1 MKRLLPSVRT
11 PLLAGIA
18 ALIVFGAPAAALVPP
33 PGPAGG
39 SLGLEATIP
48 SAPPAQAATIATP
61 RDGTTVT
68 DIPITVSGLC
78 STGLLVKVF
87 ANNVFVGSVMC
98 AGGSYQLKADLF
110 NGQNDLV
117 ARVYDALDQAGPD
130 SNVARV
136 TFNDAQFQNFGTR
149 VEITSNYA
157 RRGANPGDELDWPVT
172 LSGGTPPYA
181 VSVDWGDGKG
191 ADLMSAQFADTLTL
205 KHTYAEAGTYN
216 VVVKA
221 TDAKGTSAFLQL
233 VGVANGAVS
242 ANAGSANTGQTITRT
257 VVVWWPAVACIPL
270 IAVTFWLG
278 RRHELYTLRKQLE
291 QQ

>member
-205 KHTYAEAGTYN
+205 KHTYA
-216 VVVKA
+216 
-221 TDAKGTSAFLQL
+221 
-233 VGVANGAVS
+233 
-242 ANAGSANTGQTITRT
+242 
-257 VVVWWPAVACIPL
+257 
-270 IAVTFWLG
+270 
-278 RRHELYTLRKQLE
+278 
-291 QQ
+291 